1 MASWAKAPCGRDQ
14 LILFA
19 TTIDDRIPEDDPVRI
34 FHEILSQMD
43 WREWEA
49 YYVLVVGQPPIHPRV
64 LASLILYGLTCG
76 IRSGR
81 DLEEACVRRVDFMW
95 LSEDRRVDHATLCQ
109 FRTRF
114 GSELKALYRQVL
126 ELSMRVGLVSLN
138 QVMLDGTKVLANSS
152 RHGTA
157 SVKTLEQR
165 LAALSVEIEEQFAAA
180 AAADKQE
187 DGLFGKDRTPSRL
200 PPVLAELK
208 NRQVR
213 LQKAVAAARRKAASG
228 VKRAKVPVADPDS
241 SVAPNKD
248 GGFAPNYTPMLA
260 VDAEAGMIVGEE
272 VLDGHDESEAP
283 VPMVEAIR
291 LNTGQTPEQL
301 VADSAFSSGPNL
313 QALADGGVEA
323 FIPSAT
329 RTDRDDNPARRER
342 LAEPVPAADR
352 QRLPVDLSTKRLCRT
367 AFIFDAAGNC
377 YWCPMGRRLA
387 FEKHHSIKRRKH
399 VIEYDRYRCKAC
411 GGCELSGRCLSPKAS
426 SRYINRDRHEPLREA
441 MDARLRSASG
451 QAVYRQRA
459 PVAEGLIGVIKSR
472 LGVRQFLL
480 RGLTKVRTEL
490 TWLATAC
497 NLRILMR
504 RWSSVKPHA
513 ASLG

>member
-19 TTIDDRIPEDDPVRI
+19 TTMDDRVPEDDPVRI

-43 WREWEA
+43 WREWES

-64 LASLILYGLTCG
+64 LASLILYGMTCG
-76 IRSGR
+76 IRSSR
-81 DLEEACVRRVDFMW
+81 RLEEACVRRVDFMW
-95 LSEDRRVDHATLCQ
+95 LSEDRRVDHSTLCQ

-114 GSELKALYRQVL
+114 GSELKALYRQLL

-157 SVKTLEQR
+157 SVGTLEQR

-180 AAADKQE
+180 AAADKSE
-187 DGLFGKDRTPSRL
+187 DGLFGKDGTPSRL
-200 PPVLAELK
+200 PRVLVDLK
-208 NRQVR
+208 DRQGR
-213 LQKAVAAARRKAASG
+213 LKKAFAAARAKAERG
-228 VKRAKVPVADPDS
+228 VKRPKAPVADPDS
-241 SVAPNKD
+241 SVSPNKD

-260 VDAEAGMIVGEE
+260 VDAEAGMIVAAD

-291 LNTGQTPEQL
+291 ENTGQVPEQL
-301 VADSAFSSGPNL
+301 LADSGFNSGPNL
-313 QALADGGVEA
+313 QALADQEVEA
-323 FIPSAT
+323 FIPSAS
-329 RTDRDDNPARRER
+329 RTDREDNPARRER
-342 LAEPVPAADR
+342 LDESVPAADR
-352 QRLPVDLSTKRLCRT
+352 ERLPLDLSTKRLCRT

-377 YWCPMGRRLA
+377 YWCPMGQRLA
-387 FEKHHSIKRRKH
+387 FWKHQSIQRRKR

-411 GGCELSGRCLSPKAS
+411 AGCELAERCLSPKAS
-426 SRYINRDRHEPLREA
+426 SRCINRDRHEPLREA

-451 QAVYRQRA
+451 KAVYRQRA
-459 PVAEGLIGVIKSR
+459 PVVEGRIGVIKSPM
-472 LGVRQFLL
+472 GVRQFLL
-480 RGLTKVRTEL
+480 RGLAKVRTEW
-490 TWLATAC
+490 TWLTTAC
-497 NLRILMR
+497 NLSILMR
-504 RWSSVKPHA
+504 RWSSVKSR
-513 ASLG
+513 ASSPA